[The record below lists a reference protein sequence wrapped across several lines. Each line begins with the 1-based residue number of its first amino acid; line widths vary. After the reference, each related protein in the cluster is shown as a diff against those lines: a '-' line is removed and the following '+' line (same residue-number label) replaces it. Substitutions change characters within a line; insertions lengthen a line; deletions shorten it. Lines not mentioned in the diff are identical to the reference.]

1 MNKEQTKTSSFRR
14 RKKDDAGRRRGCFRG
29 RGVGHRGGSAR
40 LWIPGARPRPVEDE
54 ALRRPRGRRRAQL
67 DAVVLGDALNPETLD
82 ELMNVKGASP
92 EVVLSCLGTHNTRAR
107 PCVCD
112 GTQSLIKAIQ
122 TTAQRDPA
130 KAKARLVILS
140 SIGVGDSHAQGVS
153 MAWVFIRCIAPLFL
167 RALFADLGRAEEA
180 CWREMQ
186 TANGVRCVA
195 VRPPAFNDKLARGR
209 AVVKLVPSSELK
221 PAKKAALAREDVAVA
236 MARLIDPAVFAAWA
250 GKGVTVVV
258 P

>member
-1 MNKEQTKTSSFRR
+1 MTTQQ
-14 RKKDDAGRRRGCFRG
+14 KKVVLVAVVGASG
-29 RGVGHRGGSAR
+29 GVGSATVKAALAAGHQVR
-40 LWIPGARPRPVEDE
+40 VLARSRTKLCAVLGDDVV
-54 ALRRPRGRRRAQL
+54 AQL
-67 DAVVLGDALNPETLD
+67 DAVVLGDALNPDTLD
-82 ELMNVKGASP
+82 ELMNAKGVSP
-92 EVVLSCLGTHNTRAR
+92 EVVLSCLGTHNTRAK

-153 MAWVFIRCIAPLFL
+153 MAWVFIRCIVPLFL
-167 RALFADLGRAEEA
+167 RALFADLDRAEEA

-186 TANGVRCVA
+186 TQTGAIWPR
-195 VRPPAFNDKLARGR
+195 VRPPAFNDKLAPGG
-209 AVVKLVPSSELK
+209 AAVKLVPSSELK

>member
-1 MNKEQTKTSSFRR
+1 MTTQQ
-14 RKKDDAGRRRGCFRG
+14 KKVVLVAVVGASG
-29 RGVGHRGGSAR
+29 GVGSATVKAALAAGHQVR
-40 LWIPGARPRPVEDE
+40 VLARSRTKLCAVLGDDVV
-54 ALRRPRGRRRAQL
+54 AQL
-67 DAVVLGDALNPETLD
+67 DAVVLGDALNPDTLD
-82 ELMNVKGASP
+82 ELMNAKGVSP
-92 EVVLSCLGTHNTRAR
+92 EVVLSCLGTHNTRAK

-153 MAWVFIRCIAPLFL
+153 MAWVFIRCIVPLFL
-167 RALFADLGRAEEA
+167 RAFFADLGRAEEA

-186 TANGVRCVA
+186 TAKGVRCIA
-195 VRPPAFNDKLARGR
+195 VRPPAFNDKLTPGR
-209 AVVKLVPSSELK
+209 AAVKLVPSSELK

-236 MARLIDPAVFAAWA
+236 MARLIDPDVFAAWA

>member
-1 MNKEQTKTSSFRR
+1 MTTQQ
-14 RKKDDAGRRRGCFRG
+14 KKVLVAVVGASG
-29 RGVGHRGGSAR
+29 GVGSATVKAALAAGHQVR
-40 LWIPGARPRPVEDE
+40 VLARSRTKLCAVLGDDVV
-54 ALRRPRGRRRAQL
+54 AQL
-67 DAVVLGDALNPETLD
+67 DAVVLGDALNPDTLD
-82 ELMNVKGASP
+82 ELMNAKGVSP
-92 EVVLSCLGTHNTRAR
+92 EVVLSCLGTHNTRAK

-153 MAWVFIRCIAPLFL
+153 MAWVFIRCIVPLFL

-195 VRPPAFNDKLARGR
+195 VRPPAFNDKLAPGR
-209 AVVKLVPSSELK
+209 AVVKLVPSSKLK
-221 PAKKAALAREDVAVA
+221 PVKKAALAREDVAVA

>member
-1 MNKEQTKTSSFRR
+1 MTQQQQKVLVAVVGAS
-14 RKKDDAGRRRGCFRG
+14 G
-29 RGVGHRGGSAR
+29 GVGSATVKAALAAGHQVR
-40 LWIPGARPRPVEDE
+40 VLARSRTKLCAVLGDDVV
-54 ALRRPRGRRRAQL
+54 AQL
-67 DAVVLGDALNPETLD
+67 DAVVLGDVLNPETLD
-82 ELMNVKGASP
+82 ELMNAKGSSP
-92 EVVLSCLGTHNTRAR
+92 EVVLSCLGTHNTRAK

-153 MAWVFIRCIAPLFL
+153 MAWVFIRCIVPLFL

-186 TANGVRCVA
+186 TANGVA
-195 VRPPAFNDKLARGR
+195 VRPPAFNDKLAPGG
-209 AVVKLVPSSELK
+209 AAVKLVPSSELK